1 MVGVFQEHSK
11 GFFKDGRE
19 FEIVD
24 FRNFAFSDTGEI
36 HSGLMGV
43 LITDKSLCPEPIYG
57 VYCVSDIAKMIDYEK
72 FNRKGN

>member
-1 MVGVFQEHSK
+1 MVGIFREHSK

-24 FRNFAFSDTGEI
+24 FRKFAFSDTGEI

-43 LITDKSLCPEPIYG
+43 LITDKSVCPDPIYG

-72 FNRKGN
+72 FNRK